1 MSMEHELLVKV
12 AKLYYLDECT
22 QSQIAKKIG
31 VERSTV
37 SRLLKKS
44 RAEGIVKI
52 SIDEGHTKQAGIAGE
67 LRKKYSLKYIIIV
80 KS

>member
-1 MSMEHELLVKV
+1 MEHELLVKV

-37 SRLLKKS
+37 SRF
-44 RAEGIVKI
+44 AE
-52 SIDEGHTKQAGIAGE
+52 
-67 LRKKYSLKYIIIV
+67 
-80 KS
+80 